1 MKYAVR
7 PALYILEKT
16 VEMNYV
22 YILQCSD
29 NSYYTGWTTNLEH
42 RLKAHNSKKGAKYT
56 RSRLPVR
63 LVYYEEFASKQEAMK
78 REYAIKKLSRTQKEK
93 IIAQTD

>member
-1 MKYAVR
+1 MKYVVR
-7 PALYILEKT
+7 PALYIRGKT

-78 REYAIKKLSRTQKEK
+78 RECAIKKLSRTQKEK

>member
-1 MKYAVR
+1 
-7 PALYILEKT
+7 
-16 VEMNYV
+16 MNYV

-42 RLKAHNSKKGAKYT
+42 RLKAHNNKKGAKYT

>member
-1 MKYAVR
+1 
-7 PALYILEKT
+7 
-16 VEMNYV
+16 MNYV

>member
-29 NSYYTGWTTNLEH
+29 NSYYTGWTTNLEQ
-42 RLKAHNSKKGAKYT
+42 RLQAHNSKKGAKYT